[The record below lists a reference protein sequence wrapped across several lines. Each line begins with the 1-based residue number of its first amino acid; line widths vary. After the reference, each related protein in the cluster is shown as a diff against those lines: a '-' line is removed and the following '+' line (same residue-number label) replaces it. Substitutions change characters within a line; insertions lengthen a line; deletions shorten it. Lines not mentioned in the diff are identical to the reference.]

1 MAVKDFDEFLARLK
15 EIRNGYASKQI
26 KLNTQ
31 GLYTMVM
38 SGAMDSLI
46 GRSLTIAERHEYNER
61 IRYLLKAKTEPAEG
75 KKGELGIADI
85 QTEVDRSVW
94 LAQRNPFYCFRF
106 ADEYT
111 SALKTLGFIP
121 TNAANMIARSTW
133 ADVFSNWGGMTSAKA
148 IAYYSNPNVHKM
160 VGIVAQFQ
168 GYETKKWAR
177 GEFLKVKMF
186 DGGRLFEGAVW
197 PEYGKKTYSPKLYSF
212 LRSEKRKTAVF
223 IGKIKETNG
232 FVNFTITEI
241 FELG

>member
-1 MAVKDFDEFLARLK
+1 MAVQTFEDLLARIRD
-15 EIRNGYASKQI
+15 IRNNYAGKQI

-46 GRSLTIAERHEYNER
+46 GKTLSIPERHAINEQLR
-61 IRYLLKAKTEPAEG
+61 QCLKTKTEPAES
-75 KKGELGIADI
+75 KKGEIGISDI
-85 QTEVDRSVW
+85 QNEVDRSVW
-94 LAQRNPFYCFRF
+94 LALRNPFYSFRF

-111 SALKTLGFIP
+111 EALKTLEFAP
-121 TNAANMIARSTW
+121 TGAHHMVARSSW
-133 ADVFSNWGGMTSAKA
+133 ADIFSNWGGMTSQKA
-148 IAYYSNPNVHKM
+148 IAYYSNPNVHKQA
-160 VGIVAQFQ
+160 GIVAQFQ

-177 GEFLKVKMF
+177 GEFIKVKMF

-197 PEYGKKTYSPKLYSF
+197 PEFGKKTYPPKLQSF